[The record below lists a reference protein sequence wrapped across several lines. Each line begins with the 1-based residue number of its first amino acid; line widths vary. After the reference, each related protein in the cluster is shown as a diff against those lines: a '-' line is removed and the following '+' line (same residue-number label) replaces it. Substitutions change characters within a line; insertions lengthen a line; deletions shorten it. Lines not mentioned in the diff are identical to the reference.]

1 MFFSFSASGTERLSF
16 IIVPLP
22 LVRIQNMCRVSMS
35 IKCHLD
41 SRIRNHFFDS
51 NEESELQKMRVA

>member
-16 IIVPLP
+16 IVPLP

-41 SRIRNHFFDS
+41 SRTRNHFVDS
-51 NEESELQKMRVA
+51 NEESELQ